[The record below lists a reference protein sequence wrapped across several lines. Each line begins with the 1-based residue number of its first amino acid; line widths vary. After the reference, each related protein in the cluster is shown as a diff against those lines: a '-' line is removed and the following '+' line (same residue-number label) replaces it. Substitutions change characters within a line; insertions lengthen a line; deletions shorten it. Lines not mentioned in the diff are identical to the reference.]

1 MNKKILIAS
10 IVTLANV
17 AGVVGTVGNAHKVD
31 AATPKKLYLKPS
43 SYWNQANARF
53 AAYFFGNGENGYQ

>member
-10 IVTLANV
+10 IVTLASV

-31 AATPKKLYLKPS
+31 AATPEKFIFKTKY
-43 SYWNQANARF
+43 
-53 AAYFFGNGENGYQ
+53 